1 MVCRCI
7 NQITMNSAFV
17 KGNFYVYDTY
27 KHSITGI
34 KLFKVQTMNNGPEHT
49 FVESKFNE
57 YFYDMFNYKPDKK
70 IEKLDM
76 GPKRDSVKSIVD
88 RSLVDLLKT
97 GTGFLDVKENLRSRS
112 LKIKAN
118 MVRDMKLCKQ
128 LKDKDPDVIL
138 YNEDIWPMIESS
150 RIKYNIFY
158 ITHCLKRMEDIDW
171 IVKNRLKFHEY
182 DRLQIFN
189 LIKLKEK
196 LSLENAEPV
205 DEIITE
211 KNGYYFDCNKRVR

>member
-17 KGNFYVYDTY
+17 KNNFYVYDTY
-27 KHSITGI
+27 KHSITGV
-34 KLFKVQTMNNGPEHT
+34 KLFRVQTIKNGYEHT
-49 FVESKFNE
+49 FVESKFKE
-57 YFYDMFNYKPDKK
+57 YFYDISDYKPNKVVENK
-70 IEKLDM
+70 NM

-88 RSLVDLLKT
+88 RSLVDLLKD
-97 GTGFLDVKENLRSRS
+97 GILFLEVKENLRARS

-118 MVRDMKLCKQ
+118 LIRDMKLCSQ
-128 LKDKDPDVIL
+128 LKDKDPDVLL
-138 YNEDIWPMIESS
+138 YNEDFWPMIESS

-158 ITHCLKRMEDIDW
+158 ITHCLKRIEDIDW
-171 IVKNRLKFHEY
+171 IVKNRLKFKEY
-182 DRLQIFN
+182 NSLQVFN

-205 DEIITE
+205 NQVITE
-211 KNGYYFDCNKRVR
+211 KNGYYFDCNR